1 MRRYLQI
8 LLVSIALLLLPSAHS
23 GSTISVSTS
32 LDTFSY
38 DLDSI
43 HLKLEKLSTRWQL
56 SPFGE
61 GDLLI
66 EQLKAKRLII
76 TVKNSDTES
85 KESPLPKSIKLPFPI
100 TIEQSEINEV
110 IVVTGEDRQIFH
122 NVKLNFEGN
131 AKTLKLNLSHATTPW
146 GEASA
151 YVNMSATKP
160 FNLSGDVSLK
170 KTNTDYPY
178 DVKAQL
184 SGNLNT
190 INIYSTSWLALQDG
204 KINLLKSATKQ
215 AGAQIIIDAQ
225 LELNKNYAIHVRGQL
240 LELSPARLGN
250 YPEALLNV
258 DVKLDGALKPSLN
271 AALTITTHDSVW
283 QQQAVSGSVTAQLID
298 QTLEQLSF
306 AVSIANNQM
315 KGTGNISK
323 ENMHLAW
330 QADLPDM
337 SKLDQAYAG
346 QVSANG
352 TIDGAIDNPSATLKL
367 LAQKLRLSKDLQI
380 EHLTG
385 EANMTAGENGTT
397 AANIEAQTI
406 KYGSYAP
413 INGNIS
419 LKGTQA
425 DHTITITAENKD
437 NKLQSTLK
445 GGIQLNQSTA
455 KKQWLGLLQQLDY
468 VGGTPIK
475 LKDPAPLSADIEQ
488 VSLKQAL
495 LTLKNGAIN
504 IEHLHI
510 GNGILESKGSLESI
524 TLDDLPANLLQ
535 LPTTLN
541 SNAVFSGK
549 WSLETTD
556 TINAH
561 FSLWRDSGDITFK
574 KSDGTSLPLGL
585 SEVKA
590 ELNVTNNALAAKVNL
605 NGKNIGTLNAETSTR
620 LTKTDSGFSLHN
632 NAPFKLTSNAQLNT
646 LLWLPMPSSMLDAD
660 LDGKITLTA
669 NANGTIEHPNLS
681 GSIDGEKISFNL
693 PSEGIQLSNGIF
705 QARFENE
712 QLHIEQMIWQGGS
725 GNLSAN
731 GWLRLNHGKPTIDL
745 AWTADQFTIL
755 SRADRLLTLSGTGK
769 TMLADSLLNISGDF
783 TVNKGLI
790 ELAQEDTPT
799 LGDDVVILGQAVVE
813 KETSLQIL
821 LNGLHIKLGN
831 DFTLRGRGLDAQLTG
846 ELTLTGLTEYRPYTE
861 GSINVE
867 KGTFM
872 AYGQILTIER
882 GILNFNGPMDN
893 PGLNIRAMRNSKPVN
908 AGVEITGSATIPIVK
923 LVSDPNVPE
932 TDKLA
937 WLVLGHGT
945 EQAGKNDFA
954 ILSLAAGA
962 LFSQGQSVPLQ
973 SQIARAA
980 GLDEFSFAGGDA
992 ENASLTLGKR
1002 LSSQLYLSY
1011 AKSISSLQDVA
1022 RLTFNITPRWALRA
1036 EAGNESA
1043 VDVLYT
1049 FSFK

>member
-1 MRRYLQI
+1 MTRYLQI

-23 GSTISVSTS
+23 ESTISLSTS

-43 HLKLEKLSTRWQL
+43 HLKLEKFSARWQL

-61 GDLLI
+61 GDLRV

-76 TVKNSDTES
+76 TLKESETEA
-85 KESPLPKSIKLPFPI
+85 KESPLPNSIKLPFPMA
-100 TIEQSEINEV
+100 IEQSEISEV
-110 IVVTGEDRQIFH
+110 IIVNGDDRQILH
-122 NVKLNFEGN
+122 NVKLNFKGD
-131 AKTLKLNLSHATTPW
+131 AKTLNLNLSHASTPW

-151 YVNMSATKP
+151 HINMSASKP
-160 FNLSGDVSLK
+160 FTLKGDFSLK
-170 KTNTDYPY
+170 KTDANYPY
-178 DVKAQL
+178 ALKAEL
-184 SGNLNT
+184 SGDLNT
-190 INIYSTSWLALQDG
+190 INIHSTSWLALQDG
-204 KINLLKSATKQ
+204 KINLLNSNTHQ
-215 AGAQIIIDAQ
+215 AGAQLIIDAQ
-225 LELNKNYAIHVRGQL
+225 MELNKNYAIQVRGQV
-240 LELSPARLGN
+240 LELYPARLGN
-250 YPEALLNV
+250 YPEALLNI
-258 DVKLDGALKPSLN
+258 DFNLEGELKPSLN
-271 AALTITTHDSVW
+271 AALSITTHDSVW
-283 QQQAVSGSVTAQLID
+283 KQQTVSGSVNAQLNG
-298 QTLEQLSF
+298 QALEQLAF
-306 AVSIANNQM
+306 AVSIANNQI
-315 KGTGNISK
+315 KGTGNINK
-323 ENMHLAW
+323 ENLHLAW
-330 QADLPDM
+330 RADFPDM
-337 SKLDQAYAG
+337 SKLDQAYSG
-346 QVSANG
+346 QVNANG
-352 TIDGAIDNPSATLKL
+352 TLDGTIDNPSATLKL
-367 LAQKLRLSKDLQI
+367 LAQKLQLSKDLQI
-380 EHLTG
+380 EHLIG
-385 EANMTAGENGTT
+385 EANITAGENGTI

-413 INGNIS
+413 INSAIT

-425 DHTITITAENKD
+425 DHTIIINAENEEHQ
-437 NKLQSTLK
+437 LQSTLK
-445 GGIQLNQSTA
+445 GGVQLNQSSA
-455 KKQWLGLLQQLDY
+455 KKQWLGLLQQLDFA
-468 VGGTPIK
+468 GGTPVT
-475 LKDPAPLSADIEQ
+475 LKAPAPLSADLSQI
-488 VSLKQAL
+488 SLKQAL
-495 LTLKNGAIN
+495 LTRQNGAIN
-504 IEHLHI
+504 IEHIHV
-510 GNGILESKGSLESI
+510 GNNILDSKGSLEKI
-524 TLDDLPANLLQ
+524 TLDDLPPNLLE
-535 LPTTLN
+535 LPSTLS

-549 WSLETTD
+549 WSLETKD

-574 KSDGTSLPLGL
+574 KSDGTLLPLGL
-585 SEVKA
+585 SETQLV
-590 ELNVTNNALAAKVNL
+590 LNVVNNELAAKISL
-605 NGKNIGTLNAETSTR
+605 NGKNIGALNAETATQ
-620 LTKTDSGFSLHN
+620 LTKTDAGFSLHN
-632 NAPFKLTSNAQLNT
+632 NAPFKLTSNARLNT
-646 LLWLPMPSSMLDAD
+646 LLWLPMPSSMMDAD
-660 LDGKITLTA
+660 LDGKITLSA
-669 NANGTIEHPNLS
+669 NADGTIEHPNLS
-681 GSIDGEKISFNL
+681 GNVNGEKISFSL
-693 PSEGIQLSNGIF
+693 PSEGIQLSNGTF
-705 QARFENE
+705 QARFEND
-712 QLHIEQMIWQGGS
+712 QLNIEQMIWQGGS

-731 GWLRLNHGKPTIDL
+731 GWVKLNQGKPTIDL

-769 TMLADSLLNISGDF
+769 TILTNNLLNIMGDF

-813 KETSLQIL
+813 KEASLQIL
-821 LNGLHIKLGN
+821 LNGLQIKLGN
-831 DFTLRGRGLDAQLTG
+831 DFTLRGRGLDAKLAG
-846 ELTLTGLTEYRPYTE
+846 ALTLTGLTEYRPYTE

-872 AYGQILTIER
+872 AYGQILTIDR
-882 GILNFNGPMDN
+882 GILKFNGPMDN

-908 AGVEITGSATIPIVK
+908 AGVEITGSATTPVVN

-945 EQAGKNDFA
+945 DQAGKNDFA
-954 ILSLAAGA
+954 MLSLAAGA

>member
-1 MRRYLQI
+1 MTRYLQI

-23 GSTISVSTS
+23 ESTISVSTS

-43 HLKLEKLSTRWQL
+43 HLKLEKLSARWQL

-61 GDLLI
+61 GNLHV

-76 TVKNSDTES
+76 TVKNSESES
-85 KESPLPKSIKLPFPI
+85 KESPLPDSIKLPFPI
-100 TIEQSEINEV
+100 TIEQSEISEV
-110 IVVTGEDRQIFH
+110 IIVNGDDRQTLH
-122 NVKLNFEGN
+122 NVKLNFKGDT
-131 AKTLKLNLSHATTPW
+131 KTLKLNLSHASTPW

-151 YVNMSATKP
+151 HINMSASKP
-160 FNLSGDVSLK
+160 FTLKADLSLK
-170 KTNTDYPY
+170 KMDADYPY
-178 DVKAQL
+178 DLKAEL
-184 SGNLNT
+184 SGDLNT
-190 INIYSTSWLALQDG
+190 INIHSTSWLIRQDG
-204 KINLLKSATKQ
+204 KINLLKSNTHQ
-215 AGAQIIIDAQ
+215 AGAQLIINAQ
-225 LELNKNYAIHVRGQL
+225 LELSKNYAMHIRGQI
-240 LELSPARLGN
+240 LELHPARLGN
-250 YPEALLNV
+250 YPEALLNL
-258 DVKLDGALKPSLN
+258 DLNLDGALKPSLN
-271 AALTITTHDSVW
+271 GALTITTHDSVW
-283 QQQAVSGSVTAQLID
+283 QQQTVSGSVNAQLND
-298 QTLEQLSF
+298 QSLEQLIF
-306 AVSIANNQM
+306 ALNIANNQI
-315 KGTGNISK
+315 KGAGNINA
-323 ENMHLAW
+323 ENIHLTW
-330 QADLPDM
+330 QADLPDI
-337 SKLDQAYAG
+337 SKFDQTYAG

-352 TIDGAIDNPSATLKL
+352 NIEGVIDNPSATLKL
-367 LAQKLRLSKDLQI
+367 LAQKLQLSENLQI

-385 EANMTAGENGTT
+385 AVNMSAGENGTI

-406 KYGSYAP
+406 KYGSYTP
-413 INGNIS
+413 INSAIT

-425 DHTITITAENKD
+425 DHTIIINAENEEHQ
-437 NKLQSTLK
+437 LQSTLK
-445 GGIQLNQSTA
+445 GGVQLNQSSA
-455 KKQWLGLLQQLDY
+455 KKQWLGFLQQLDY
-468 VGGTPIK
+468 TGDALIK
-475 LKDPAPLSADIEQ
+475 LKDPAPLSADFEQ
-488 VSLKQAL
+488 LSLKQAL

-504 IEHLHI
+504 IEHLNV
-510 GNGILESKGSLESI
+510 GNSILDSKGSLEKI
-524 TLDDLPANLLQ
+524 TLDDLPPDLLQ
-535 LPTTLN
+535 LPSNLS

-549 WSLETTD
+549 WSLETKD

-574 KSDGTSLPLGL
+574 KSDGTLLPLSL
-585 SEVKA
+585 SETQLV
-590 ELNVTNNALAAKVNL
+590 LNVVNNELAAKVSL
-605 NGKNIGTLNAETSTR
+605 NGKNIGTLNAETATL
-620 LTKTDSGFSLHN
+620 LTKTDAGFSLHN
-632 NAPFKLTSNAQLNT
+632 NAPFKLISNAQLNT
-646 LLWLPMPSSMLDAD
+646 LLWLPMPSSMMDAD
-660 LDGKITLTA
+660 LDGQLTLSA
-669 NANGTIEHPNLS
+669 NADGTIEHPNLS
-681 GSIDGEKISFNL
+681 GSINGEKISFNL

-705 QARFENE
+705 QARFEND
-712 QLHIEQMIWQGGS
+712 QLHIENMIWEGGS
-725 GNLSAN
+725 GSLSAN
-731 GWLRLNHGKPTIDL
+731 GWLRLNQGKPTIDL

-769 TMLADSLLNISGDF
+769 TIHADNLLNISGDF

-813 KETSLQIL
+813 KESSLQIL
-821 LNGLHIKLGN
+821 LNGLQIKLGN
-831 DFTLRGRGLDAQLTG
+831 DFTLRGRGLDAKLTG
-846 ELTLTGLTEYRPYTE
+846 ALTLTGLTEYRPYTE
-861 GSINVE
+861 GSINVD

-908 AGVEITGSATIPIVK
+908 AGIEITGSATIPVVK

-980 GLDEFSFAGGDA
+980 GLDEFSFSGGDA

-1022 RLTFNITPRWALRA
+1022 RLTFNITPRWVLRA

>member
-1 MRRYLQI
+1 MTRYLQT

-23 GSTISVSTS
+23 ESTISVSTS

-43 HLKLEKLSTRWQL
+43 HLKLEKLSARWQL

-61 GDLLI
+61 GDLRV

-76 TVKNSDTES
+76 TLKESETEA
-85 KESPLPKSIKLPFPI
+85 KESPLPNSIKLPFPI
-100 TIEQSEINEV
+100 AIEQSEISEV
-110 IVVTGEDRQIFH
+110 IIVNGDDRQTLY

-131 AKTLKLNLSHATTPW
+131 AKTLNLNLSHASTPW

-151 YVNMSATKP
+151 HINMSASKP
-160 FNLSGDVSLK
+160 FTLKGDLSLK
-170 KTNTDYPY
+170 KTDADYPY
-178 DVKAQL
+178 DLKTEL
-184 SGNLNT
+184 SGDLNT
-190 INIYSTSWLALQDG
+190 INIHSTSWLTLQDG
-204 KINLLKSATKQ
+204 KINLLKSNTNQ

-225 LELNKNYAIHVRGQL
+225 LKLNKNYAMHVRSQL

-258 DVKLDGALKPSLN
+258 DVNLEGVLKPSLN
-271 AALTITTHDSVW
+271 AALAITTHDSVW
-283 QQQAVSGSVTAQLID
+283 QQQAVSGSINAQLID
-298 QTLEQLSF
+298 QSLEQLTF
-306 AVSIANNQM
+306 AVNIANNQM
-315 KGTGNISK
+315 KGTGNINK

-330 QADLPDM
+330 QADFPDM

-346 QVSANG
+346 QVNANG

-367 LAQKLRLSKDLQI
+367 LAQKLQLSKDLKI

-385 EANMTAGENGTT
+385 EANITAGENGTI

-413 INGNIS
+413 ISSTIT

-425 DHTITITAENKD
+425 DHTITINAENEEHQ
-437 NKLQSTLK
+437 LQSTLK
-445 GGIQLNQSTA
+445 GGVQLNQSSA
-455 KKQWLGLLQQLDY
+455 KKQWLGLLQQLDFA
-468 VGGTPIK
+468 GGTPVT
-475 LKDPAPLSADIEQ
+475 LKAPAPLSADLDQI
-488 VSLKQAL
+488 SLKQAL

-504 IEHLHI
+504 IEHLHV
-510 GNGILESKGSLESI
+510 GNNILDSKGSLEKI
-524 TLDDLPANLLQ
+524 TLDDLPPNILQ
-535 LPTTLN
+535 LPNTLS

-549 WSLETTD
+549 WSLETKD
-556 TINAH
+556 AINAH

-574 KSDGTSLPLGL
+574 KSDGSLLPLGL
-585 SEVKA
+585 SETQLV
-590 ELNVTNNALAAKVNL
+590 LNVINNELAAKVSL
-605 NGKNIGTLNAETSTR
+605 NGKNIGTLDAETATR
-620 LTKTDSGFSLHN
+620 LTKTEAGFSLHN

-646 LLWLPMPSSMLDAD
+646 LLWLPMPSSMMDAD
-660 LDGKITLTA
+660 LDGKITLSA
-669 NANGTIEHPNLS
+669 NADGTIEHPNLS
-681 GSIDGEKISFNL
+681 GNVNGEKISFSL
-693 PSEGIQLSNGIF
+693 PSEGIQLSNGTF
-705 QARFENE
+705 QARFEND

-731 GWLRLNHGKPTIDL
+731 GWVKLNQGKPTINL

-755 SRADRLLTLSGTGK
+755 SRADRLLTLSGAGK
-769 TMLADSLLNISGDF
+769 TILANNLLNMMGDF
-783 TVNKGLI
+783 TVNKGLV

-799 LGDDVVILGQAVVE
+799 LGDDVVILGQTAVK

-821 LNGLHIKLGN
+821 LNGLQIKLGN
-831 DFTLRGRGLDAQLTG
+831 DFTLRGRGLDAKLAG
-846 ELTLTGLTEYRPYTE
+846 ALTLTGLTEYRPYTE

-872 AYGQILTIER
+872 AYGQILTIDR
-882 GILNFNGPMDN
+882 GILKFNGPMDN

-908 AGVEITGSATIPIVK
+908 AGVEITGSATMPVVK

-945 EQAGKNDFA
+945 DQAGKNDFA
-954 ILSLAAGA
+954 MLSLAAGA

-1022 RLTFNITPRWALRA
+1022 RLTFNITPRWVLRA